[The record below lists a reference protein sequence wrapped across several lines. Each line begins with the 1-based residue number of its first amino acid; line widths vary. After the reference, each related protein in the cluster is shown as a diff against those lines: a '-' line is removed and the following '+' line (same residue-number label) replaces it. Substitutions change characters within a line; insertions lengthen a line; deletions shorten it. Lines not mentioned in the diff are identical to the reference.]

1 MAKEGKIESTI
12 LKKMVNLSKWYLG
25 KDMELKGFGGV
36 MLRILFFFVNI
47 LWWIALG
54 VLWVLAIIALIFF
67 EIPTKMRAKQY
78 KQRMKRIDVDIY
90 ASHKRPRD

>member
-1 MAKEGKIESTI
+1 MAKKDRIESTI

-36 MLRILFFFVNI
+36 MLRILFFLFNI
-47 LWWIALG
+47 LWWIVLG

-78 KQRMKRIDVDIY
+78 KQ
-90 ASHKRPRD
+90 